1 MEDRLKSLLALV
13 PWILQR
19 LLRGE
24 FEVEWDTSGVPKAL
38 EMDPRYGRVSTEE
51 MEEGLKATGDWVGL
65 EGLSALRDDLPPER
79 ISEAL
84 EKEPLGVLLHLG
96 YLRREDLLHADW
108 PEIVASAYWGSRRF
122 SKDLLLGTIDSR
134 IGLARRI
141 PVGTGL
147 TSFAEFEAAMQL
159 LHPDAL
165 PRAVAEY
172 VVGEMS
178 ESFPG
183 MVERLSTFQVTA
195 VTDAVPAAVKQY
207 AREACR
213 CYLHGF
219 FSASLILCR
228 SCIESAIE
236 TKLDQKGLR
245 KELDRLPFNKVQE
258 LLRLAVNSG
267 VLDDLTRQLADEI
280 RRSANKAVHGSAPSE
295 AECRERLEQTRAVL
309 RHIYE

>member
-1 MEDRLKSLLALV
+1 MEDRLKSLLTLV
-13 PWILQR
+13 PWTLQR
-19 LLRGE
+19 LLNNE
-24 FEVEWDTSGVPKAL
+24 FEVEWDANGVPKAL
-38 EMDPRYGRVSTEE
+38 DMDPRYGRVSTEE
-51 MEEGLKATGDWVGL
+51 MEESLKGTRDWVGL
-65 EGLSALRDDLPPER
+65 EALSASRDHLTPER

-84 EKEPLGVLLHLG
+84 EKEPLGLLLHLG

-122 SKDLLLGTIDSR
+122 YKDLLLGTIDSR

-141 PVGTGL
+141 PIRTGL
-147 TSFAEFEAAMQL
+147 TSIAEFEAAMQL

-172 VVGEMS
+172 VIGEMS
-178 ESFPG
+178 ESFLG
-183 MVERLSTFQVTA
+183 IVERLSTFQVTA

-267 VLDDLTRQLADEI
+267 VLDDLTRHLADEI

>member
-1 MEDRLKSLLALV
+1 MDPPALA
-13 PWILQR
+13 
-19 LLRGE
+19 GYE
-24 FEVEWDTSGVPKAL
+24 FEAEWDTNGAPKTL
-38 EMDPRYGRVSTEE
+38 EMDPRYGPVSTEE
-51 MEEGLKATGDWVGL
+51 MEESLKATRDWAGL
-65 EGLSALRDDLPPER
+65 EDLAALRDHLTPEL
-79 ISEAL
+79 ISASEAL
-84 EKEPLGVLLHLG
+84 EKEPLGLLLHLG
-96 YLRREDLLHADW
+96 YVRREDLLHADW
-108 PEIVASAYWGSRRF
+108 PEIVASAYRGSLRLH
-122 SKDLLLGTIDSR
+122 KDLLLGTIDSR
-134 IGLARRI
+134 LGLARRT
-141 PVGTGL
+141 PLRDFSG
-147 TSFAEFEAAMQL
+147 SYSHAELEAAMQL

-172 VVGEMS
+172 VVREMS

-183 MVERLSTFQVTA
+183 IVERLSTFQVTA

-267 VLDDLTRQLADEI
+267 VLDDLTRHLADEI

-295 AECRERLEQTRAVL
+295 AGCRERLEQTRAVL

>member
-1 MEDRLKSLLALV
+1 V
-13 PWILQR
+13 PWTLQR

-24 FEVEWDTSGVPKAL
+24 FEAEWDTNGVPKAL
-38 EMDPRYGRVSTEE
+38 ELDPRYGGVSTAA
-51 MEEGLKATGDWVGL
+51 MEESFKDRTW
-65 EGLSALRDDLPPER
+65 EGWEDLSALREHLTPER

-84 EKEPLGVLLHLG
+84 EKLPPLHLFQSLG
-96 YLRREDLLHADW
+96 YLRREELLHAGW
-108 PEIVASAYWGSRRF
+108 PDIVAAVYWGFRRF
-122 SKDLLLGTIDSR
+122 SKDLLFGTIDSR
-134 IGLARRI
+134 IGFARRY
-141 PVGTGL
+141 PLRNHPSGVSYADL
-147 TSFAEFEAAMQL
+147 EAAMQL
-159 LHPDAL
+159 LHPGAL
-165 PRAVAEY
+165 PRTVAEY
-172 VVGEMS
+172 VIREMS

-183 MVERLSTFQVTA
+183 IVERLSTFQVTA
-195 VTDAVPAAVKQY
+195 VTDAVPPTVKEY

-236 TKLDQKGLR
+236 TKLDQKGFR

-258 LLRLAVNSG
+258 LLRLAVSSG
-267 VLDDLTRQLADEI
+267 VLDDLTCHLADEI

-309 RHIYE
+309 RHTYE

>member
-1 MEDRLKSLLALV
+1 
-13 PWILQR
+13 
-19 LLRGE
+19 
-24 FEVEWDTSGVPKAL
+24 
-38 EMDPRYGRVSTEE
+38 
-51 MEEGLKATGDWVGL
+51 
-65 EGLSALRDDLPPER
+65 
-79 ISEAL
+79 
-84 EKEPLGVLLHLG
+84 
-96 YLRREDLLHADW
+96 
-108 PEIVASAYWGSRRF
+108 
-122 SKDLLLGTIDSR
+122 
-134 IGLARRI
+134 
-141 PVGTGL
+141 
-147 TSFAEFEAAMQL
+147 MQL

-172 VVGEMS
+172 VVREMS

-183 MVERLSTFQVTA
+183 SGAVVHFQVTA

-267 VLDDLTRQLADEI
+267 VLDDLTRHLADEI

-295 AECRERLEQTRAVL
+295 AGCRERLEQTRAVL